1 MDALK
6 RPGAQKRNLARC
18 QALADAGQFCNYMGR
33 YAEAREPLEESLSI
47 ARELGDRRRIAR
59 VLQPLSLA
67 YLGEHDFATAHRYA
81 AEALE
86 LANELGEKRE
96 VAAALNGL
104 AQLHR
109 LEGNL
114 DEAEPLYEQL
124 LALMRELDDRESI
137 AIALLNLA
145 MVAVE
150 RKDALLARE
159 RLIGAMGIANELGSR
174 TASQSLLEVAA
185 GLAVLGEEANRAARF
200 YGAAEEHAAQTGLHR
215 DPADEAFLRPLIA
228 RAQRALGDEAFGAD
242 EAAGRAL
249 GYGQAMAE
257 LREWLLSGARG

>member
-1 MDALK
+1 M
-6 RPGAQKRNLARC
+6 
-18 QALADAGQFCNYMGR
+18 
-33 YAEAREPLEESLSI
+33 
-47 ARELGDRRRIAR
+47 
-59 VLQPLSLA
+59 LQPLSLA

-81 AEALE
+81 AEALA

-114 DEAEPLYEQL
+114 DAAEPLYEQL

-150 RKDALLARE
+150 RNDGLRARE
-159 RLIGAMGIANELGSR
+159 RLIGAMTIAEELGSR
-174 TASQSLLEVAA
+174 TAGQSLLEVGA
-185 GLAVLGEEANRAARF
+185 GLAALGEEWRRAARF
-200 YGAAEEHAAQTGLHR
+200 YGAAEAHATQTGLHN

-228 RAQRALGDEAFGAD
+228 RARGALGEQPFAAD
-242 EAAGRAL
+242 EATGRAV
-249 GYGQAMAE
+249 GYEPAMAE
-257 LREWLLSGARG
+257 LRDWLIAGAANR